1 MKKVI
6 LLTAMLLATASSMQA
21 ENKLTA
27 SNVEIVKGDSAE
39 LVISMENDFEV
50 GGYDFHLYL
59 PMGIDLAY
67 DQSEEDFL
75 YELSNRHNK
84 NHQLTIRYDE
94 TDNSYLLLV
103 ADPSLHKIKDYS
115 GEIISLKLTTTNQ
128 VIPGTYQGS
137 IQKIWFA
144 ENGSSGVEVED
155 VAFEIEV
162 TNSVGISD
170 ILESDDAPWYNL
182 SGMKVSRPAAKGIYI
197 RNGRKVVVK

>member
-1 MKKVI
+1 
-6 LLTAMLLATASSMQA
+6 MLLATASSMQA

-27 SNVEIVKGDSAE
+27 SNVAIAKGELAE
-39 LVISMENDFEV
+39 LVISMENDIEV

-59 PMGIDLAY
+59 PMGIDLVY
-67 DQSEEDFL
+67 DQSEED
-75 YELSNRHNK
+75 YIYSLSDRHNK
-84 NHQLTIRYDE
+84 KHQLTIKYDE
-94 TDNSYLLLV
+94 TDNSYMMVV
-103 ADPSLHKIKDYS
+103 ADPSLHKIEAGS
-115 GEIISLKLTTTNQ
+115 GEVIFLQLTTTDAA
-128 VIPGTYQGS
+128 ILGTYQGS

-170 ILESDDAPWYNL
+170 ILESGDAPWYNL
-182 SGMKVSRPAAKGIYI
+182 SGMKVSHPAAKGIYI

>member
-1 MKKVI
+1 MKKVS
-6 LLTAMLLATASSMQA
+6 LFTAILLATASGMQA

-27 SNVEIVKGDSAE
+27 SNVAIAKGEQAE
-39 LVISMENDFEV
+39 LVISMENDIEV

-59 PMGIDLAY
+59 PMGIDLVY
-67 DQSEEDFL
+67 DQSEED
-75 YELSNRHNK
+75 YIYSLSDRHNK
-84 NHQLTIRYDE
+84 KHQLTIKYDE
-94 TDNSYLLLV
+94 TDNSYMMVV
-103 ADPSLHKIKDYS
+103 ADPSLHKIEAGS
-115 GEIISLKLTTTNQ
+115 GEVIFLQLTTTDAA
-128 VIPGTYQGS
+128 ILGTYQGS